1 METPGEEDW
10 FPGRRIVLQL
20 SRMKFITLQ
29 KIHIDAR
36 RITLFLIAL
45 VFAFIF
51 LLTVRYAVSESISG
65 TQSLFGTDWWRHLR
79 PGALA
84 ILEGKSPYSVPG
96 VFNPPWLFP
105 LILPIALLP
114 EKAGIVIMFVLFS
127 AGSLWA
133 ACRLGADWKTLLIL
147 TFSPVIWRGALIGN
161 IDWLVGVGFL
171 LPPQIGLFFVLL
183 KPQIG
188 LGVALFWLVEAFRAG
203 GWRKAFQVFAPVVVG
218 FLLSFV
224 IFGFWPLEAASHA
237 PEGMNVSLF
246 PYGLPIG
253 AGLLAYAIRR
263 RSLPPAIIAG
273 MFFSP
278 YIGVTSLIIPF
289 LALVTMP
296 LEMLAAAIALW
307 AVFILQIAGII
318 Q

>member
-1 METPGEEDW
+1 
-10 FPGRRIVLQL
+10 
-20 SRMKFITLQ
+20 MKVSTLRN
-29 KIHIDAR
+29 IPIDAK
-36 RITLFLIAL
+36 RITFFIIAL
-45 VFAFIF
+45 LFVLI
-51 LLTVRYAVSESISG
+51 LILTVNYAVTESIRG

-84 ILEGKSPYSVPG
+84 LLEGKSPYAVPG

-114 EKAGIVIMFVLFS
+114 EKVGIVIMFVLFVV
-127 AGSLWA
+127 GTLWVA
-133 ACRLGADWKTLLIL
+133 YRMGATWQTLLIFAL
-147 TFSPVIWRGALIGN
+147 SPVIWRGALIGN
-161 IDWLVGVGFL
+161 IDWLAGAGFL
-171 LPPQIGLFFVLL
+171 MPPQIGLFFVLL

-188 LGVALFWLVEAFRAG
+188 LGVALFWLVEAFREG
-203 GWRKAFQVFAPVVVG
+203 GWKKAVRVFAPVTVC

-224 IFGFWPLEAASHA
+224 IFGFWPLQAAAHA
-237 PEGMNVSLF
+237 PEGMNVTLW
-246 PYGLPIG
+246 PYGLPVG
-253 AGLLAYAIRR
+253 AGLLAYAIRK

-278 YIGVTSLIIPF
+278 YVGVTSLVIPF

-296 LEMLAAAIALW
+296 WEMLAAALALW
-307 AVFILQIAGII
+307 LVFILQIAGII